1 MCSPLLDD
9 FLIGKFIDASSH
21 IPKVHSIV
29 NKIWALND
37 KAKMIDVYEVD
48 SPQ

>member
-1 MCSPLLDD
+1 MCSPLLGD
-9 FLIGKFIDASSH
+9 FLIGKFTH
-21 IPKVHSIV
+21 FPKVHSIV